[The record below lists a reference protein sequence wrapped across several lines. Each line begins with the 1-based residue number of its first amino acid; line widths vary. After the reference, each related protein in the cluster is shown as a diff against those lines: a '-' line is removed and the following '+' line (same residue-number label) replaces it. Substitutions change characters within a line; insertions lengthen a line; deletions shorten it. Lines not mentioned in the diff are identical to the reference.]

1 MKEREINVDRSFP
14 SISKIHYVHNLLNS
28 IPFMLA
34 RRYVFPTCTA
44 KPLYSLAMK
53 ERGMNGGGEGG
64 REGARGNKKTFL
76 DIKSKFLT

>member
-1 MKEREINVDRSFP
+1 
-14 SISKIHYVHNLLNS
+14 
-28 IPFMLA
+28 MLA

-76 DIKSKFLT
+76 DIKSIFLT